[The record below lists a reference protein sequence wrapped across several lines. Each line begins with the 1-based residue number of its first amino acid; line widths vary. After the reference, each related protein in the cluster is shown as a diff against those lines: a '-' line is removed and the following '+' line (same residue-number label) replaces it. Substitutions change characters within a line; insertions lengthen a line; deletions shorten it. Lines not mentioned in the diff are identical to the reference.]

1 MKKKFSHTNLSF
13 FILFAISGLTAC
25 SSLTQP
31 AQHSQRSQGE
41 AGELSAPAGVV
52 MPAQLDALRYYNW
65 VLAAA
70 TEQLQSEQQ
79 RLEQAVSA
87 RTGGHSLIQLA
98 VLISARSSDTAQQQ
112 RALALLNQHEQS
124 QSASVSEDYHAL
136 AHLWRQALEPR
147 LLSHELQQ
155 KIDALTSIEQQLGN
169 RQQQGD

>member
-1 MKKKFSHTNLSF
+1 MKKKFRHTNLSF
-13 FILFAISGLTAC
+13 LIVFAISGLTAC

-31 AQHSQRSQGE
+31 AQHSQRNQGE
-41 AGELSAPAGVV
+41 AGELSAQAGVL
-52 MPAQLDALRYYNW
+52 MPAQLDALHYYHW
-65 VLAAA
+65 VLTAA

-79 RLEQAVSA
+79 RLEKAVSA
-87 RTGGHSLIQLA
+87 RNGGHSLVQLA

-112 RALALLNQHEQS
+112 RALALLEQYEQHQS
-124 QSASVSEDYHAL
+124 DSLSGDYHAL

-169 RQQQGD
+169 REQQGD